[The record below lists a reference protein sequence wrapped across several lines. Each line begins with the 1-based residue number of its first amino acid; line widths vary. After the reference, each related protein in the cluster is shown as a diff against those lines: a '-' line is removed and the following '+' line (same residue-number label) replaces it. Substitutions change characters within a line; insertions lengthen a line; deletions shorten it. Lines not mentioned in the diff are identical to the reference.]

1 MLYLMSKDTLVA
13 KFENN
18 FMQVENEDL
27 LPLYFEKHT
36 DLNEWLRKR
45 AIDSHRTNSRLLK
58 KALRLAERDDVSTVL
73 KFNAATITDTY
84 WVKDDHSKLT
94 YEDVRF
100 KTNFFDTLAL
110 RGDLNAFN
118 QDSSRTPELTN
129 TGSFEKCWRLI
140 NNEWWMYKSGSNDAY
155 FSELF
160 ICEFSK
166 KMGFPTAEY
175 EMDGGYIRTKDFT
188 ESGKYNHEPM
198 SSLIDDDEDYS
209 NNFNLI
215 YSINPKFAAD
225 YLKLIYTDTICYNV
239 DRHTENYGFL
249 RNPDTGKIVSLSPNY
264 DNNIALVSNGPLKSP
279 TSKDALI
286 QFYMDFLKNNRQ
298 ARSMFKSLNIQP
310 LSKQEIEECLN
321 EVPIESKY
329 DIVDIISKRQE
340 IFWDAFQQMYSKSP
354 QTIKELS
361 ENSYEKP
368 LKEKQTPDR
377 DNGAQNKNEN
387 EIDI

>member
-18 FMQVENEDL
+18 FMQIENEAL

-58 KALRLAERDDVSTVL
+58 KALRLAKKDDVSTVL

-84 WVKDDHSKLT
+84 WVKDACSNLT

-140 NNEWWMYKSGSNDAY
+140 NNEWWMYKSGSNNAY

-175 EMDGGYIRTKDFT
+175 EMDGSYIRTKDFT
-188 ESGKYNHEPM
+188 ENGKYNHEPM
-198 SSLIDDDEDYS
+198 SSLIDEDEDYS

-215 YSINPKFAAD
+215 YNISPRFAAD

-249 RNPDTGKIVSLSPNY
+249 RNPDTGEIVSLSPNY
-264 DNNIALVSNGPLKSP
+264 DNNIALVSNGSLKLP
-279 TSKDALI
+279 TAKDTLI
-286 QFYMDFLKNNRQ
+286 QFYIDFLKNNRQ

-310 LSKQEIEECLN
+310 LSKQEIEECLKN
-321 EVPIESKY
+321 VTIKLEYNTVEL
-329 DIVDIISKRQE
+329 ISKRQDV
-340 IFWDAFQQMYSKSP
+340 FWDAFQQMYSKSP
-354 QTIKELS
+354 QTIEELV
-361 ENSYEKP
+361 ENSYPNSYEEEQAFCK
-368 LKEKQTPDR
+368 
-377 DNGAQNKNEN
+377 NNSFQNKNED
-387 EIDI
+387 EIDL

>member
-1 MLYLMSKDTLVA
+1 MS
-13 KFENN
+13 
-18 FMQVENEDL
+18 

-58 KALRLAERDDVSTVL
+58 KALRLAEKDDVSTVL
-73 KFNAATITDTY
+73 KFNAATIADTY
-84 WVKDDHSKLT
+84 WVKDARSNLT

-140 NNEWWMYKSGSNDAY
+140 NNEWWMYKSGSNNAY

-175 EMDGGYIRTKDFT
+175 EMDGSYIRTKDFT
-188 ESGKYNHEPM
+188 ENGKYNHEPM
-198 SSLIDDDEDYS
+198 SSLIDEDEDYS

-215 YSINPKFAAD
+215 YNISPRFAAD

-249 RNPDTGKIVSLSPNY
+249 RNPDTGEIVSLSPNY
-264 DNNIALVSNGPLKSP
+264 DNNIALVSNGPLKLP
-279 TSKDALI
+279 TAKDTLI
-286 QFYMDFLKNNRQ
+286 QFYIDFLKNNRQ
-298 ARSMFKSLNIQP
+298 ARSIFKSLNIQP
-310 LSKQEIEECLN
+310 LSKQEIEECLKKVTIKLEYN
-321 EVPIESKY
+321 TVEL
-329 DIVDIISKRQE
+329 ISKRQDV
-340 IFWDAFQQMYSKSP
+340 FWDAFQQMYSKSP
-354 QTIKELS
+354 QTIEELVENS
-361 ENSYEKP
+361 CPNSYEEEQAFCK
-368 LKEKQTPDR
+368 
-377 DNGAQNKNEN
+377 NNSSQNKNED
-387 EIDI
+387 EINL